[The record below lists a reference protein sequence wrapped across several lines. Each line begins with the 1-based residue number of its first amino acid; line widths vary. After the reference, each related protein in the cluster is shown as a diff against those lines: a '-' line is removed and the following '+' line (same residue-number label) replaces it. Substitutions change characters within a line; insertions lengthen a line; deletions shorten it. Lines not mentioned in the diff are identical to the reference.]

1 MANLR
6 LAFRMLVRT
15 PALTLIA
22 ILSLAIGIGANAAI
36 FSLYNQM
43 LLRPLPVRDPYQLVN
58 LGAPGPKPG
67 SQSSNQAGSSEN
79 VFSYP
84 MFRDLEKAKTR
95 FSGIAAHR
103 TLETNLGFKGQTLSG
118 QGMLVSGSYFGVLG
132 LTPAAGR
139 LIALSD
145 DITPGAHQVVVLSH
159 GYWQTRFAMSPN
171 AVGDTLVVNG
181 VPMTIIG
188 VAPDGFTGTTLGT
201 LPSIFAPLSM
211 RERLIPGW
219 KGLENRKSYWAY
231 VFARLQPGATID
243 TATAAINVPYR
254 AIVNDVEAGL
264 QEGMSNATMARFR
277 AKQVKV
283 EPGAQGQSSL
293 MENARARLYLLLGVT
308 AFVLLIACANIANL
322 LLARGASR
330 ASEMAVRL
338 SIGASRWQVVRQ
350 LLTESALLAAVGG
363 ALGLVVARAT
373 LTGIIAM
380 VPAED
385 TSFLSNEI
393 DVATLAFSAAVAI
406 ATGLLFGLFPAL
418 HSTRP
423 DLVTAIKSTAGQPSG
438 ARAASRFRTVLA
450 TTQIALSTLLLILAG
465 LFTKSLVNVSRVEL
479 GISTEK
485 LVTFSLSPDRNGYT
499 PTRSKALFEQVEDE
513 LAAVPGV
520 SAAGAGIV
528 PLLANNNWGSG
539 VMVTGMRFDPD
550 ADNGSMFNMVS
561 PGFFGTVGMR
571 LLAGRDFTRGDIEG
585 GPKVAIVNEAF
596 GRKFKIA
603 GHEVGTRM
611 TTETS
616 ANAKLDIEIVGLVK
630 DAKYSEVKRE
640 IQPVFFTPYR
650 QDKEIGSI
658 TFYARTRLAEA
669 ELLQAI
675 PRIVGRLDPNLPV
688 EDLRTMAT
696 QVRQNTGVD
705 RMITILSAAF
715 AGIATL
721 LAAIGLYG
729 VLAYTVSQRTREFGL
744 RMALGADGR
753 RVRRLVLGRVG
764 WMTLAGATVG
774 VAGAVGAAMFITSQ
788 SREMLYELKPYDPQV
803 LIASTALLVLVAF
816 AAGFIPALRA
826 SRVNPMTALR
836 ND

>member
-6 LAFRMLVRT
+6 LAFRMLLRT
-15 PALTLIA
+15 PALSLIA

-67 SQSSNQAGSSEN
+67 SQSSNQAGSSDT

-103 TLETNLGFKGQTLSG
+103 LMEANIGFKGQTTSG
-118 QGMLVSGSYFGVLG
+118 RGMLVSGSYFGVLG

-139 LIALSD
+139 LIAVSD
-145 DITPGAHQVVVLSH
+145 DVTPGGHPVAVLSY
-159 GYWQTRFAMSPN
+159 GYWQTRFAMSP
-171 AVGDTLVVNG
+171 AAIGDTIVVNG

-188 VAPDGFTGTTLGT
+188 VAPQGFSGTTLGT
-201 LPSIFAPLSM
+201 LAQIFVPLSM
-211 RERLIPGW
+211 RERLTSPW
-219 KGLENRKSYWAY
+219 KGLDNRKSYWAY
-231 VFARLQPGATID
+231 VFARLQPGATIEE
-243 TATAAINVPYR
+243 AKAAINVPYR

-264 QEGMSNATMARFR
+264 QEGMSEATLARFR
-277 AKQVKV
+277 ARQITV
-283 EPGAQGQSSL
+283 EPGAQGQSQI
-293 MENARARLYLLLGVT
+293 MDNARSRLYLLLAVT

-350 LLTESALLAAVGG
+350 LLTESAVLAALGG
-363 ALGLVVARAT
+363 ALGLVVARVT

-385 TSFLSNEI
+385 TTFLSNEI
-393 DVATLAFSAAVAI
+393 DMPTLAFSAVVAI

-438 ARAASRFRTVLA
+438 ARAASRFRIALA
-450 TTQIALSTLLLILAG
+450 TTQIALSTMLLILAG
-465 LFTKSLVNVSRVEL
+465 LFTRSLVNVTRVDL
-479 GISTEK
+479 GITTEK
-485 LVTFSLSPDRNGYT
+485 LVTFSLSPERNGYS
-499 PTRSKALFEQVEDE
+499 PARSKALFEQVEDA

-528 PLLANNNWGSG
+528 PLLSGSNWGSG
-539 VMVTGMRFDPD
+539 VMVTGQKYDPD
-550 ADNGSMFNMVS
+550 ADDTSMFNEVS

-571 LLAGRDFTRGDIEG
+571 LLAGRDFTRSDSQG
-585 GPKVAIVNEAF
+585 GAKVAIVNEAF
-596 GRKFKIA
+596 ARKFKLT
-603 GHEVGTRM
+603 GHEVGSRM

-616 ANAKLDIEIVGLVK
+616 PSAKLDIEIVGLVK
-630 DAKYSEVKRE
+630 DAKYSEVKRQ

-650 QDKEIGSI
+650 QDEHVGSI
-658 TFYARTRLAEA
+658 SFYARTRLTEDQ
-669 ELLQAI
+669 LLQAI
-675 PRIVGRLDPNLPV
+675 PRLVSTLDPNLPV
-688 EDLRTMAT
+688 EDLQTMEA

-705 RMITILSAAF
+705 RMISILSAAF

-729 VLAYTVSQRTREFGL
+729 VLAYTVAQRTREFGL
-744 RMALGADGR
+744 RMALGADAG
-753 RVRRLVLGRVG
+753 RVRRMILGQVG
-764 WMTLAGATVG
+764 WMTLAGS
-774 VAGAVGAAMFITSQ
+774 VAGIAGAIAIGMKGA
-788 SREMLYELKPYDPQV
+788 EMLYELKGYDPAV
-803 LIASTALLVLVAF
+803 VATSTAVLALVAF
-816 AAGFIPALRA
+816 TAGLIPAIRA